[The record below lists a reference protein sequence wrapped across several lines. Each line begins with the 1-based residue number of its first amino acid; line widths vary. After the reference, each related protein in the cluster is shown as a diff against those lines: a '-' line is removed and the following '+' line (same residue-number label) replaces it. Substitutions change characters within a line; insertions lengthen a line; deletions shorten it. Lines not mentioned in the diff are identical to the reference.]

1 MSVININ
8 LFSMMLRRTID
19 VTVVL
24 PDKIN
29 DDEKLPC
36 VWLYHGGS
44 GDHTEWLFIT
54 LLWWIL
60 LTNAILRLFCQK
72 YLNPAL
78 SI

>member
-1 MSVININ
+1 MEVIMSVININ

-36 VWLYHGGS
+36 KDAKRK
-44 GDHTEWLFIT
+44 GD
-54 LLWWIL
+54 
-60 LTNAILRLFCQK
+60 K
-72 YLNPAL
+72 
-78 SI
+78 

>member
-29 DDEKLPC
+29 DGEKLPC
-36 VWLYHGGS
+36 VWLYHAEAVTIPNGS
-44 GDHTEWLFIT
+44 IT

>member
-1 MSVININ
+1 MEVIMSVININ

-36 VWLYHGGS
+36 LSHFFGGY
-44 GDHTEWLFIT
+44 
-54 LLWWIL
+54 
-60 LTNAILRLFCQK
+60 C
-72 YLNPAL
+72 
-78 SI
+78 

>member
-1 MSVININ
+1 MEVIMSVININ

-36 VWLYHGGS
+36 VWLYHGGHAPLC
-44 GDHTEWLFIT
+44 GRI
-54 LLWWIL
+54 
-60 LTNAILRLFCQK
+60 R
-72 YLNPAL
+72 
-78 SI
+78 

>member
-36 VWLYHGGS
+36 ES
-44 GDHTEWLFIT
+44 LF
-54 LLWWIL
+54 LGMVDSDDVY
-60 LTNAILRLFCQK
+60 
-72 YLNPAL
+72 YLCKVK
-78 SI
+78 

>member
-29 DDEKLPC
+29 DD
-36 VWLYHGGS
+36 VVTIQNGS
-44 GDHTEWLFIT
+44 II

-72 YLNPAL
+72 YLNPVL

>member
-36 VWLYHGGS
+36 VWLYGM
-44 GDHTEWLFIT
+44 
-54 LLWWIL
+54 
-60 LTNAILRLFCQK
+60 
-72 YLNPAL
+72 AL
-78 SI
+78 SHFFGGYC

>member
-29 DDEKLPC
+29 GWRKASLRMALP
-36 VWLYHGGS
+36 
-44 GDHTEWLFIT
+44 
-54 LLWWIL
+54 
-60 LTNAILRLFCQK
+60 RRK
-72 YLNPAL
+72 R
-78 SI
+78 

>member
-36 VWLYHGGS
+36 ES
-44 GDHTEWLFIT
+44 LF
-54 LLWWIL
+54 
-60 LTNAILRLFCQK
+60 LRM
-72 YLNPAL
+72 AL
-78 SI
+78 PRRKW